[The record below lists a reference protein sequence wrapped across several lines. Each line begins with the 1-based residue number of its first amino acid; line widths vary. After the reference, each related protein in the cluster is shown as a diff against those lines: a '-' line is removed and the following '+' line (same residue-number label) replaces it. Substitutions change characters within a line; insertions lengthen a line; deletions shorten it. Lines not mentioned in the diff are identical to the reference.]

1 MNIHDVA
8 QGTQEWHALRA
19 DHFTASE
26 APAMMG
32 ASKYQT
38 RTELLQAKKTG
49 LVPEVTPAQ
58 QALFD
63 RGHETE
69 ALARPIVEEMLGE
82 DLYPV
87 VGTSGNLLASLD
99 GLTMLG
105 DTIFEHKLWNEELA
119 AQVRAGELEPHYY
132 WQLEQQLL
140 VSGAERAI
148 FVVSDGTRERFA
160 HMEYRPVPGR
170 AEQLLAGWKQFE
182 QDLAAF
188 EVQATIEPVV
198 VGREPDALP
207 ALRIEVTGMVTA
219 SNLREF
225 RGQAMAVLGSISTDL
240 QTDQDFA
247 NADKA
252 VKWCKGVEERLEAA
266 KNHALSQT
274 ASIDELFRTLDAIAE
289 ETRAKR
295 LELDKLVKARKE
307 AIRLEIKTKAEGE
320 LAAHVAEL
328 EKSLAPVRMPRIAA
342 DIAGAMKGK
351 KTVASLQDAASTALA
366 KAKIEANAV
375 AERIAANL
383 RTIRETA
390 PDHGFLFS
398 DLQEL
403 TQKDPEAVAA
413 IVAQRLAEHQQAEQ
427 RHQEAER
434 ERIRAEE
441 QAKLRRPKCDGNHGG
456 PRCADPECWND
467 DETFVDQLTEQL
479 GLPKR
484 QPVADTITITRAE
497 YDQLLADQRLLHA
510 LQAAGVD
517 NWDGY
522 SEALQEVA

>member
-1 MNIHDVA
+1 MSMTIHDVA
-8 QGTQEWHALRA
+8 QGTPEWHALRA
-19 DHFTASE
+19 SHFTASE

-32 ASKYQT
+32 ASKYQS
-38 RTELLQAKKTG
+38 RTELLQAKKSG

-63 RGHETE
+63 RGHEAE

-105 DTIFEHKLWNEELA
+105 DVIFEHKLWNEELA
-119 AQVRAGELEPHYY
+119 AQVRAGELDPHYY

-140 VSGAERAI
+140 VSGAERVI

-160 HMEYRPVPGR
+160 QMEYRPVPGR
-170 AEQLLAGWKQFE
+170 AEQLVAGWKQFE

-188 EVQATIEPVV
+188 EVQAPAEPAA
-198 VGREPDALP
+198 VGRAPDALP

-219 SNLREF
+219 SNLQAF
-225 RGQAMAVLGSISTDL
+225 RDHAMAVLGGIKTEL
-240 QTDQDFA
+240 ATDQDFA
-247 NADKA
+247 DADKT
-252 VKWCKGVEERLEAA
+252 VKWCKDVEDRLAAA
-266 KNHALSQT
+266 KSHALSQT

-307 AIRLEIKTKAEGE
+307 TIRLEIKAKAESA
-320 LAAHVAEL
+320 LAAHIAEL
-328 EKSLAPVRMPRIAA
+328 EKALVPVRMPRIAA

-351 KTVASLQDAASTALA
+351 KTVASLQDAADTALA
-366 KAKIEANAV
+366 KAKIEAGAI
-375 AERIAANL
+375 AERIATNL
-383 RTIRETA
+383 RTVREKA
-390 PDHGFLFS
+390 PDHGFLFN

-413 IVAQRLAEHQQAEQ
+413 IVTQRLVEHQQAEQ
-427 RHQEAER
+427 RRQEAER

-441 QAKLRRPKCDGNHGG
+441 QAKLIKPA
-456 PRCADPECWND
+456 PVPEMD
-467 DETFVDQLTEQL
+467 DDSFVAQLSEQI
-479 GLPKR
+479 GLPAR
-484 QPVADTITITRAE
+484 RTTPVETITITRAE
-497 YDQLLADQRLLHA
+497 YNQLLADQRLLHA

-517 NWDGY
+517 SWDGY

>member
-1 MNIHDVA
+1 MNIQEVA
-8 QGTQEWHALRA
+8 QGTPEWHALRA

-32 ASKYQT
+32 ASKYQS
-38 RTELLQAKKTG
+38 RTELLQAKKSG
-49 LVPEVTPAQ
+49 LVPEVTTAQ

-69 ALARPIVEEMLGE
+69 ALARPIVEETLGE

-105 DTIFEHKLWNEELA
+105 DVIFEHKLWNEELA
-119 AQVRAGELEPHYY
+119 AQVRAGELDPHYY

-140 VSGAERAI
+140 VSGAERVV

-170 AEQLLAGWKQFE
+170 AEQLVAGWKQFE

-188 EVQATIEPVV
+188 EVQAPAEPAA
-198 VGREPDALP
+198 VGRAPDALP

-219 SNLREF
+219 SNLQAF
-225 RGQAMAVLGSISTDL
+225 RDHAMAVLGGIKTKLAD
-240 QTDQDFA
+240 DQDFA
-247 NADKA
+247 DADKT
-252 VKWCKGVEERLEAA
+252 VKWCKDVEDRLAAA
-266 KNHALSQT
+266 KSHALSQT

-307 AIRLEIKTKAEGE
+307 AIRLEIKTKAESA
-320 LAAHVAEL
+320 LAAHIAEL
-328 EKSLAPVRMPRIAA
+328 EKGLAPVRMPRIAA

-366 KAKIEANAV
+366 NAKIEAGAI
-375 AERIAANL
+375 AERIATNL
-383 RTIRETA
+383 RTVREKA
-390 PDHGFLFS
+390 PDHGFLFN

-403 TQKDPEAVAA
+403 AQKDPEAVAA
-413 IVAQRLAEHQQAEQ
+413 IVVQRLADHQQAEQ
-427 RHQEAER
+427 RRQEAER

-441 QAKLRRPKCDGNHGG
+441 QAKLIKPAPVPDM
-456 PRCADPECWND
+456 ND
-467 DETFVDQLTEQL
+467 DSFVTQLSEQI
-479 GLPKR
+479 GLAPR
-484 QPVADTITITRAE
+484 RSAPAETITITRAE
-497 YDQLLADQRLLHA
+497 YDQLLSDQRLLHA

-517 NWDGY
+517 NWNGY
-522 SEALQEVA
+522 DDALETLGEAS